1 VESSARPVVA
11 IIPAA
16 GSGARLGSALPKAL
30 VAVGGTPIVRR
41 TVDTLVAVGR
51 FLRIVVAV
59 PPAHRRQ
66 FEHALDGVAGLTLVA
81 GGAERQASVRA
92 GIDYVERELPEVI
105 DHGSILVHDAAR
117 CLLSHDLVNRC
128 LEKHAHAR
136 AVTAAMPVVD
146 TLVRADTSGVVQD
159 AIDRAAVYA
168 IQTPQIFEG
177 RLLRDAHARGIVGA
191 TDDASLVAPLEA
203 VHVVIGDRLNI
214 KITTPDDLV
223 LGEVLAK
230 IGMNSEGMKR

>member
-1 VESSARPVVA
+1 
-11 IIPAA
+11 
-16 GSGARLGSALPKAL
+16 
-30 VAVGGTPIVRR
+30 
-41 TVDTLVAVGR
+41 
-51 FLRIVVAV
+51 
-59 PPAHRRQ
+59 
-66 FEHALDGVAGLTLVA
+66 
-81 GGAERQASVRA
+81 
-92 GIDYVERELPEVI
+92 
-105 DHGSILVHDAAR
+105 
-117 CLLSHDLVNRC
+117 
-128 LEKHAHAR
+128 
-136 AVTAAMPVVD
+136 MPVVD